1 MVLEDAESQAE
12 NMTTKVEN
20 VDEFINDGDILEDES
35 LEDYMDEQPLEED
48 VDETNEE
55 ENMNHIYSNNEEET
69 LVIMFV
75 YFM

>member
-1 MVLEDAESQAE
+1 MNLLMMVIYQKMNLQR
-12 NMTTKVEN
+12 
-20 VDEFINDGDILEDES
+20 I
-35 LEDYMDEQPLEED
+35 MDEQPLEED

-55 ENMNHIYSNNEEET
+55 ENMNHIYSNNEDET